1 MLQQQIMDQYAII
14 NTLVA
19 NSKPAN
25 NDTHD
30 LKLKPNDLMY
40 SEAKANIP
48 SLHPALAQVKYI
60 RKTFFIGIM
69 IKKKLGTPRG

>member
-25 NDTHD
+25 NETQD

-40 SEAKANIP
+40 SEAKAANVP
-48 SLHPALAQVKYI
+48 SLHPALAQVKYA
-60 RKTFFIGIM
+60 
-69 IKKKLGTPRG
+69 KKNIFY

>member
-1 MLQQQIMDQYAII
+1 MKIVGPKPALNPGALSMLQQQIMDQYAII

-25 NDTHD
+25 NDTQD

-40 SEAKANIP
+40 SEAKANVP
-48 SLHPALAQVKYI
+48 SLHPALAQV
-60 RKTFFIGIM
+60 
-69 IKKKLGTPRG
+69 